1 MKLRYPI
8 VVVPSLKVNG
18 MALFPFILVKLEKS
32 RFDEV
37 MIRHEIIHLRQQV
50 ELLVLPFYFFYLINY
65 LYNRL
70 VYADHHEAYMNI
82 IFEREAYAND
92 AAPDY
97 LKRRKL
103 FSWLKYFKNQD

>member
-1 MKLRYPI
+1 MKWRYPI
-8 VVVPSLKVNG
+8 IVVPSLRANG

-37 MIRHEIIHLRQQV
+37 MIRHEIIHLRQQL
-50 ELLVLPFYFFYLINY
+50 ELLVIPFYFFYLLNY

-70 VYADHHEAYMNI
+70 IYNDHHEAYMNI
-82 IFEREAYAND
+82 VFEREAYAND
-92 AAPDY
+92 AFPDY

-103 FSWLKYFKNQD
+103 FSWIKYFKTKR